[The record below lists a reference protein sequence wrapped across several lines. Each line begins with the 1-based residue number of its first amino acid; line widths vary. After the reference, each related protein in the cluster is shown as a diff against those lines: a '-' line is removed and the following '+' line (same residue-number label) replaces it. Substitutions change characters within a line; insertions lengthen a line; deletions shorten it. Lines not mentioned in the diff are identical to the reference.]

1 MASIRCS
8 SHQLQVQTGC
18 CHVPQGNVIRNS
30 ASGDNQNHYILT
42 TATSLGELLSL
53 ANGAPTSSKSTKSK
67 TAKSTRRISISGRM

>member
-1 MASIRCS
+1 MLLLFSAQSALLADAGGVS
-8 SHQLQVQTGC
+8 SVA
-18 CHVPQGNVIRNS
+18 RNG

-67 TAKSTRRISISGRM
+67 TAKSTRRISIGSRI